1 MADDKI
7 AGKFANLHIGSE
19 PTNATTPLT
28 AANPRTP
35 MTPLPM
41 ATAADATTPLTSPLL
56 FLFHSHQRWCE
67 SATINC
73 GG

>member
-7 AGKFANLHIGSE
+7 VGEFANLNIGSE

-28 AANPRTP
+28 AANPRTS

-41 ATAADATTPLTSPLL
+41 ATAADATTPLTPTKPRRTKLVKGLNSQ
-56 FLFHSHQRWCE
+56 FD
-67 SATINC
+67 
-73 GG
+73 